1 MEYIGILDGKEE
13 SYEVYEYEEKGRRFF
28 ALIAY
33 AVRKNFLIGSSNSG
47 YYQSEKQDAI
57 ERAYEWASK
66 H

>member
-1 MEYIGILDGKEE
+1 MDYKGVLEGKEE
-13 SYEVYEYEEKGRRFF
+13 TFDVYEYEDRGRCYF

-33 AVRKNFLIGSSNSG
+33 ATRKNFLIGSSNSG

-57 ERAYEWASK
+57 ERAAEWASK